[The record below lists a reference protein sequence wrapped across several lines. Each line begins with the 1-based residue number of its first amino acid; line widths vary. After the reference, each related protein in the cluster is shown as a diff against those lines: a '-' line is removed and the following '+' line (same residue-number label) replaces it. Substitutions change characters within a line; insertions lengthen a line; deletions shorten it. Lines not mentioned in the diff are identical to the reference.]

1 LLSYPI
7 PWYSYPS
14 KEKMNKGIWGA
25 LLTCVTVLNLSCVS
39 TNRQT
44 VIFYF
49 NQASSRIFDLKT
61 RGENIDNLAQELN
74 RCRALLQVE
83 DYSKAEECVNAFIQ
97 RVNQRYLKD
106 FPLEYVYDG
115 VRFHD
120 VTIRTSFGEKTGFI
134 AIPLSQEKHA
144 GIIFLRGAWYSAIDY
159 KRMIFD
165 YAKKNYVCLVP
176 EFNSVEPMKGIVDL
190 NEWLRIFNSYP
201 QLDPQRIA
209 IISFSRG
216 SLFAFR
222 LIKNKVSCQA
232 WVNYFGAVHPSLVE
246 IEDIQKNPIPVLI
259 LHGKEDKTCPVKWAY
274 NLENA
279 YKQAGISHEIKIFED
294 EGHGFS
300 RVANEQA
307 REIVDKFLSKY
318 LLHENRQ
325 PLCHRIRYH

>member
-1 LLSYPI
+1 MKKRI
-7 PWYSYPS
+7 C
-14 KEKMNKGIWGA
+14 WG
-25 LLTCVTVLNLSCVS
+25 LLTCAILLNLYCVS

-49 NQASSRIFDLKT
+49 NQASSRVFDLKT
-61 RGENIDNLAQELN
+61 RGEDTETLAQELD
-74 RCRALLQVE
+74 RCRALLQAE
-83 DYSKAEECVNAFIQ
+83 EYSKAEECVNAFIQ

-134 AIPLSQEKHA
+134 ASPLSQEKHP

-176 EFNSVEPMKGIVDL
+176 EFDSAEPMKGVIDL
-190 NEWLRIFNSYP
+190 NEWIRVFNSYP
-201 QLDPQRIA
+201 QLDPQRVA

-222 LIKNKVSCQA
+222 LIKNNVSCQA

-259 LHGKEDKTCPVKWAY
+259 LHGKKDKTCPVKWAY
-274 NLENA
+274 NLENV
-279 YKQAGISHEIKIFED
+279 YKKAGISCEIKIFED

-300 RVANEQA
+300 QEANEEA
-307 REIVDKFLSKY
+307 KEIVDKFLTKH
-318 LLHENRQ
+318 LLQENQQ
-325 PLCHRIRYH
+325 PSNCRIRYH